1 MAAPHRVLL
10 GIGVSAGTAHGAI
23 ALVTPAPTMDP
34 NEAETTDVE
43 VATQTV
49 TDALDT
55 VARLLL
61 ERAERAPK
69 RLKKSSMPPQK
80 WQRIAGLQ
88 RRSSRN

>member
-61 ERAERAPK
+61 ERAERAPEK
-69 RLKKSSMPPQK
+69 AQEILNATAK